1 MPRKGG
7 VRGDLRS
14 KRAREPTATAKA
26 ASANSGLQTFLLCPG
41 FSAVW
46 ITFNHSKR

>member
-14 KRAREPTATAKA
+14 ARARELTVAAKA
-26 ASANSGLQTFLLCPG
+26 APANSSLQTFLLCPG
-41 FSAVW
+41 FSAAW
-46 ITFNHSKR
+46 ITFNA